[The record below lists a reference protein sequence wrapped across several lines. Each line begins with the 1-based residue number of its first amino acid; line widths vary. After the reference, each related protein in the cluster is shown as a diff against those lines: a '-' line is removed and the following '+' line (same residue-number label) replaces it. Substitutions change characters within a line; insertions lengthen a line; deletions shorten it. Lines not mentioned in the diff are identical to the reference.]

1 MIRPDVAF
9 VIGATSYLVG
19 LFLILATDSWI
30 MHLFLI
36 VIPMLCIIA
45 GIRYNNEE
53 ARQWRERL
61 RLRKRKSQRRG

>member
-61 RLRKRKSQRRG
+61 RRRRRRD